1 MDAVELTKLKSCNCG
16 FAEKAKES
24 SWFPFLSPTAKRK
37 GRSIWAYTLLNS
49 KSNSIKSISQR
60 AASKEKTDN
69 GAFPKGQ
76 YQKEKKI
83 LHMQHFSNILI
94 YSSVGEKF
102 DSYNQATC

>member
-76 YQKEKKI
+76 YQKEKK
-83 LHMQHFSNILI
+83 FFTCNIFPI
-94 YSSVGEKF
+94 FWYTH
-102 DSYNQATC
+102 Q